1 MVSYFNFVKVEK
13 DFRRNPRFLQ
23 FVVHSFRIVWP
34 VRQVIPALIAILGD
48 LPLSGLL

>member
-34 VRQVIPALIAILGD
+34 VPALIAILSD